1 MKKSIK
7 KKYKGFT
14 LVEMLVVL
22 AIISL
27 LMLLFIPN
35 LSNQRKK
42 AETHRDEA
50 LIKVIDTQVELY
62 KLDNKGTTPTY
73 SELVAGDYI
82 TEDQKEKAEEKNI
95 PIK

>member
-7 KKYKGFT
+7 KKYRGFT

-50 LIKVIDTQVELY
+50 LVKVIDTQVELY
-62 KLDNKGTTPTY
+62 KLDNKGVTPTY
-73 SELVAGDYI
+73 AELVSGDYI
-82 TEDQKEKAEEKNI
+82 TSDQKEKAEEKNI